1 MGDMQDRLENLSYSL
16 SGAFADTISRIRR
29 LPESRSRL
37 AMSALMHLAYAKRVL
52 TASELSDVLALAQ
65 SGTSLNAKYRP
76 TAKMILQCCQGL
88 AMLDWETN
96 QMRLAHYAIHEY
108 LATNAETIFPQISVR
123 LALDCLRYLLLDDF
137 KDGAYVT
144 EEEMASRIEAY
155 PFHPYASRHCGG
167 YARHE
172 EMHPDVWNALY
183 DLYASRPSLAAAI
196 QSMRFA
202 KGYHEGYYNAVEC
215 SSFTPVHYAA
225 QQGLINSVK
234 MLLERELATANDR
247 TEQGSTPIIL
257 AASNGHDAIVRLL
270 LEDHGADPRLSNW
283 YGNALKCAVESGQV
297 KVVRRLVKWGM
308 DPNGGEEEG
317 EQDAHGRTPL
327 ACALDRDSAAVFELL
342 VDLGA
347 RIQVDSHQQGG
358 EDDTADVFCLACS
371 WGCERIAELMLRRGW
386 VDVQQSG
393 PARFAVRGASLR
405 VLSRLRLR
413 LAGADVNVVDDAGST
428 PLWYARQVGDQVA
441 ADMLLGDE
449 AESDAM
455 DATTTVETADG

>member
-1 MGDMQDRLENLSYSL
+1 
-16 SGAFADTISRIRR
+16 
-29 LPESRSRL
+29 
-37 AMSALMHLAYAKRVL
+37 MSALMHLAYAKRVL

-88 AMLDWETN
+88 AMLDRETN

-108 LATNAETIFPQISVR
+108 LVTNAETIFPQIGVR

-144 EEEMASRIEAY
+144 EEAMASRIEAY

-183 DLYASRPSLAAAI
+183 DLYASRESLAAAI

-225 QQGLINSVK
+225 QQGLINSVR
-234 MLLERELATANDR
+234 MLLERGLATANDR
-247 TEQGSTPIIL
+247 TDQGSTPIIL
-257 AASNGHDAIVRLL
+257 AASNGHAATVQLL
-270 LEDHGADPRLSNW
+270 LKDHGADPRLSNW
-283 YGNALKCAVESGQV
+283 YGNALQCAVESGQV
-297 KVVRRLVKWGM
+297 KVVRQLVEWGM
-308 DPNGGEEEG
+308 DPNGEPAGDPDG
-317 EQDAHGRTPL
+317 DGCPPL
-327 ACALDRDSAAVFELL
+327 ACALDHDSAAVFELL

-347 RIQVDSHQQGG
+347 RIKIDLHPEGESDS
-358 EDDTADVFCLACS
+358 ADVFCLACY

-386 VDVQQSG
+386 VDVRRSG
-393 PARFAVRGASLR
+393 PARFAVRGVSLR

-413 LAGADVNVVDDAGST
+413 LAGADVNIVDDAGST
-428 PLWYARQVGDQVA
+428 PLWYARQVGDQVEV
-441 ADMLLGDE
+441 DILLGDE

-455 DATTTVETADG
+455 DATNDG